1 MSTICIVTLLIKN
14 CHSYHNAMNIRIGKS
29 WSEMEQLNSSQ
40 KLHEKSNNMSKFE
53 TARIFRD
60 YCEATS
66 LHGYNYLYMTTCITV
81 KVFWF
86 VIIATMTVIG
96 IVFLVRNTTAYLKS
110 SIVTNIESTSGQLTV
125 STVK

>member
-1 MSTICIVTLLIKN
+1 MSTTCIVTLLIKN
-14 CHSYHNAMNIRIGKS
+14 CHSYHVVMNIRIGKS
-29 WSEMEQLNSSQ
+29 RSEMEQLNSSQ
-40 KLHEKSNNMSKFE
+40 KLHEKSNNVSKFE

-60 YCEATS
+60 FCEATS
-66 LHGYNYLYMTTCITV
+66 LHGYNYLYVATSITI

-86 VIIATMTVIG
+86 VIITTMTVIG

>member
-1 MSTICIVTLLIKN
+1 
-14 CHSYHNAMNIRIGKS
+14 MNIRIGKS